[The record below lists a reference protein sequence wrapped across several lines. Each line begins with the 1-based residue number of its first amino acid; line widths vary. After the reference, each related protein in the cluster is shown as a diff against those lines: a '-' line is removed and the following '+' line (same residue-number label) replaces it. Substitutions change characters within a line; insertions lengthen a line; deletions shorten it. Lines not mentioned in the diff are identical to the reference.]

1 MRHSTTIRTLGIA
14 GVVAVA
20 IAAGAGIAGA
30 ADNANHGGSLH
41 LQATRTN
48 ETVVSA
54 GQDQIGTEFVDHWDV
69 TAARRPAGTLDTV
82 CQVTATAPNNGAVIQ
97 CVGTLSLGTG
107 ELTIQGVTTASEA
120 PASADFDFAVTGGTG
135 TYLGALGV
143 IHIHQISET
152 VSQADVKLER

>member
-1 MRHSTTIRTLGIA
+1 MRHLTTIRTLGLA
-14 GVVAVA
+14 GGVAVA
-20 IAAGAGIAGA
+20 IAAGAGIASA
-30 ADNANHGGSLH
+30 AANADHGGSLH

-54 GQDQIGTEFVDHWDV
+54 GQDQIGTEFVDHWAV
-69 TAARRPAGTLDTV
+69 TGARQPAGTLDTV
-82 CQVTATAPNNGAVIQ
+82 CQVTAPAPNNAAVVQ

-135 TYLGALGV
+135 AYHGAQGV
-143 IHIHQISET
+143 IHIHQVSDT
-152 VSQADVKLER
+152 VNQADVKLER